1 MISLNSNM
9 PAQSASQKLEN
20 SKSSLGQAIERLAS
34 GLRINSAKDDAA
46 GLAIANRME
55 SNLRAGNQA
64 IRNVNDGISLVQTAE
79 GGLNEINALIQRS
92 YEMAVQAANG
102 TLSDADRASINA
114 EFHQLRQ
121 EIDRIAY
128 STEIF
133 GRYPLGPSPLTQVP
147 VNIGSTQP
155 AYAKFPSSGMPSYFN
170 SGIVST
176 AYVPSGTKDFVLDI
190 NSLGADDDIQLFTR
204 AGVHLVGTPLL
215 GTDRDVVWARNGV
228 TDELSSK
235 SRVLTESNG
244 FLPTASYDGS
254 LLLEGGTT
262 FDINGSSSGSYN
274 GMTFKY
280 SGDGDRYEDGSA
292 FNDGSNGTGGVLERL
307 SVDEATEDLIIMVTG
322 AGAFT
327 ATATWSQ
334 MPQVTAPL
342 KPPYSYSTDIVVGA
356 AFGQDIQ
363 KITIDPTPSDSVSLG
378 LDQIEFDPLE
388 KAREAMTKLRD
399 VLGKVDTYRGQ
410 YGALNNRFESV
421 VRNVGE
427 QQLALS
433 AAKSRIADA
442 DYALEVSNMTRA
454 SILQQAGMAVLAQAN
469 QMPQQV
475 LKLVE

>member
-1 MISLNSNM
+1 MISLNSNL
-9 PAQSASQKLEN
+9 PAQSASQKLAN

-55 SNLRAGNQA
+55 SNLRAGDQVVC
-64 IRNVNDGISLVQTAE
+64 NVNDGISLVQTAE

-92 YEMAVQAANG
+92 HEMAVQAANG

-133 GRYPLGPSPLTQVP
+133 GRYPLGPSPQTQVP
-147 VNIGSTQP
+147 ANIGSTQP
-155 AYAKFPSSGMPSYFN
+155 AYAKFPASGMPSYFN

-176 AYVPSGTKDFVLDI
+176 AYVPSGTKDFVLNID
-190 NSLGADDDIQLFTR
+190 SLGADDDIQLFTR
-204 AGVHLVGTPLL
+204 DGVHLVGTPLL
-215 GTDRDVVWARNGV
+215 GADRDVVWSNNGV
-228 TDELSSK
+228 TDGLSAK
-235 SRVLTESNG
+235 SLVLTESNG
-244 FLPTASYDGS
+244 FLSTASYDGS
-254 LLLEGGTT
+254 ILLEGGSA
-262 FDINGSSSGSYN
+262 FDINGSASGTYN
-274 GMTFKY
+274 GMTFSY
-280 SGDGDRYEDGSA
+280 SGDGDRYEVGSA
-292 FNDGSNGTGGVLERL
+292 FNDGSNGTGGRYERL

-322 AGAFT
+322 TGSFT
-327 ATATWSQ
+327 ATAAWTQ
-334 MPQVTAPL
+334 MPQATVQI
-342 KPPYSYSTDIVVGA
+342 KPPHSEPTDIVVGA

-378 LDQIEFDPLE
+378 LDQIELDPLE
-388 KAREAMTKLRD
+388 KAREAMAKLRD

-410 YGALNNRFESV
+410 YGALNNRFDSV
-421 VRNVGE
+421 IQNVGE

-442 DYALEVSNMTRA
+442 DYALEASNMTRA
-454 SILQQAGMAVLAQAN
+454 SILQQAGLAVLAQAN
-469 QMPQQV
+469 QVPQQV

>member
-1 MISLNSNM
+1 MISLNSNL
-9 PAQSASQKLEN
+9 PAQSASQKLAN

-55 SNLRAGNQA
+55 SNLRAGDQVN
-64 IRNVNDGISLVQTAE
+64 RNVNDGISLAKTAE

-92 YEMAVQAANG
+92 HEMAVQAANG

-121 EIDRIAY
+121 EVDRLAY

-133 GRYPLGPSPLTQVP
+133 GRYPLAPSAQTKVP
-147 VNIGSTQP
+147 VAIGNTQP
-155 AYAKFPSSGMPSYFN
+155 VYAKFPASGVPTSFT

-176 AYVPSGTKDFVLDI
+176 AYVPSGAKDFVLDI
-190 NSLGADDDIQLFTR
+190 DSLGADDDIQLFTR
-204 AGVHLVGTPLL
+204 DGVHLLGTPLL
-215 GTDRDVVWARNGV
+215 GADRDVVWTKNSV
-228 TDELSSK
+228 TDDLSAK

-254 LLLEGGTT
+254 RLLQGGPT
-262 FDINGSSSGSYN
+262 FDLNGSASGTYN
-274 GMTFKY
+274 GMTFKF
-280 SGDGDRYEDGSA
+280 SGDGDRYEVGAA
-292 FNDGSNGTGGVLERL
+292 FNDGTNGTGGRYERL
-307 SVDEATEDLIIMVTG
+307 FVDEATEDLIIMVTG
-322 AGAFT
+322 TGAFT

-334 MPQVTAPL
+334 MPQPTAPI
-342 KPPYSYSTDIVVGA
+342 KPPYSESTDIVVGA
-356 AFGQDIQ
+356 GFGQDIQ

-378 LDQIEFDPLE
+378 LDQIELDPFE
-388 KAREAMTKLRD
+388 KAQEAMAKLRE
-399 VLGKVDTYRGQ
+399 VLAKVDTYRGQ

-421 VRNVGE
+421 VQNVGE

-442 DYALEVSNMTRA
+442 DYAIEVSNMTRA
-454 SILQQAGMAVLAQAN
+454 SILQQAGLAVLAQAN

-475 LKLVE
+475 LKLIE